1 VSEQGYGEISDKKT
15 KDWFWPWVLGAGAVL
30 ILGGIGLYF
39 LRGHET
45 TTTTPVA
52 NVAPPAEEAPAPAA
66 PPSAAPPPERALP
79 LPKLDESDAEI
90 AGGLT
95 ELVGQDAVMQFLVPE
110 RLIRNIVVTIDNAP
124 RQQMAVAQRPLKAT
138 KGTFVTAGTEDM
150 LTLSPENYARYA
162 PLIAVVRNLDAKTL
176 VALYR
181 GMQPLFQQ
189 AYEELGHP
197 NSVFNTR
204 LLEVIRHLLATPDP
218 PLEIRLTQPSV
229 QYKFADE
236 RLEKLSAGQ
245 KVLIRMGRD
254 NAQVVKAKLRELE
267 AALK

>member
-1 VSEQGYGEISDKKT
+1 MSDQGYDEISRR

-30 ILGGIGLYF
+30 IVGGIGLYF
-39 LRGHET
+39 LRGHDT

-52 NVAPPAEEAPAPAA
+52 DTASPVQQPAESPVAPSAPPA
-66 PPSAAPPPERALP
+66 PERSLP

-95 ELVGQDAVMQFLVPE
+95 ELVGQEAIMQFVVPD

-124 RQQMAVAQRPLKAT
+124 RQQMAMTQRPLKPTQGA
-138 KGTFVTAGTEDM
+138 FATAGTDET

-162 PLIAVVRNLDAKTL
+162 PLIAVVRKLDTKTL
-176 VALYR
+176 VAMYR

-197 NSVFNTR
+197 NSVFNAR
-204 LLEVIRHLLATPDP
+204 LLEVIRHLLATPDA
-218 PLEIRLTQPSV
+218 PLEIKLTQPGV
-229 QYKFADE
+229 QYKYADE